1 MPKPIDVKPL
11 PNASLWLK
19 YDDGAEGKVDLS
31 NLSGRGVFK
40 AWEDHAFF
48 ESVRIGRQGELVWG
62 EQIDLCPDSV
72 YMRLTGK
79 APDQVF
85 PNLTKVRVDA

>member
-1 MPKPIDVKPL
+1 MLKPVDVKPL
-11 PNASLWLK
+11 PNTSLWLK

-31 NLSGRGVFK
+31 DLSGRGVFK
-40 AWEDHAFF
+40 AWEDHTFF

-62 EQIDLCPDSV
+62 EKIDLCPDSV

-79 APDQVF
+79 TPDQVF
-85 PNLTKVRVDA
+85 PNLTKARVDA